1 MEFGHP
7 EAIKTAVAS
16 GVGVACLF
24 RSAVRREL
32 EAGELREIAVEG
44 VHIAAPVWLVHRR
57 NRTLSPVHTELI
69 GEIRSYFAAP

>member
-1 MEFGHP
+1 VVMEFGHP

-44 VHIAAPVWLVHRR
+44 VHIAAPV
-57 NRTLSPVHTELI
+57 HTELI